1 MIDKTELKSRLRL
14 FALPAGTDHRE
25 IDALRDN
32 PVADITDD
40 GNRMLYLASSDEFFS
55 LYCNGTTIVNA
66 HACKAVT
73 DNALQFLSRR
83 PLTDLVLAGRF
94 SKGALRAVR
103 ESAQNLG
110 VALEIVET
118 PEPRLFTAEVIDGTP
133 AAFEPSAG
141 FASESEALAACLAPG
156 LGVRGAVHWTQLWKT
171 EASLLPD
178 KEQSFGK
185 FPHILAVGLQQRL
198 PPLVDEVIL
207 LDYAS
212 GKNRNI
218 IDSFPE
224 GWYRDPDDI
233 EPVEKIFAES
243 SLRNHLLKILVG
255 SSYYA
260 CINWHGRCPPKPCN
274 ASVLKHAEYL
284 DLQ

>member
-25 IDALRDN
+25 IDALRYN

-40 GNRMLYLASSDEFFS
+40 GNRMLYLASSDEFFA

-94 SKGALRAVR
+94 SKSALRAVR

-118 PEPRLFTAEVIDGTP
+118 PEPRLFTAKVINGTP

-156 LGVRGAVHWTQLWKT
+156 PGGRGA
-171 EASLLPD
+171 EA
-178 KEQSFGK
+178 
-185 FPHILAVGLQQRL
+185 R
-198 PPLVDEVIL
+198 
-207 LDYAS
+207 
-212 GKNRNI
+212 RC
-218 IDSFPE
+218 
-224 GWYRDPDDI
+224 R
-233 EPVEKIFAES
+233 
-243 SLRNHLLKILVG
+243 
-255 SSYYA
+255 
-260 CINWHGRCPPKPCN
+260 GR
-274 ASVLKHAEYL
+274 
-284 DLQ
+284 